1 MKLYD
6 IKFGNNT
13 KGAGELFVKGGE
25 YDRTSGAL
33 RLRAGETA
41 DFGTYFNL
49 LPYPQ
54 YREYCGAKKFA
65 LALEGE
71 GKYRAEIY
79 ARHKDGTKSL
89 ISSHVCEGACFAE
102 TDCSAAEDGGY
113 LFFTVNAEENCTL
126 TGGAWLADREAE
138 NKVKIGIIICT
149 YRRENFVSA
158 NIARIAAAIEAAPVW
173 KERVHVFI
181 VDNAQTLKLEEG
193 DFYTVIPNRNLG
205 GSGGFARGMYE
216 LEKDASFT
224 HFLLM
229 DDDISFDF
237 ATVER
242 TYRLLGALTKE
253 HKNASVGG
261 AMLVLEK
268 PNEQYEFGG
277 KYDGLRFRLIN
288 SGLDMRETSS
298 LIKNQNAAKPD
309 YNAWWYC
316 CMPASS
322 VKKYGLPM
330 PFFIKGDD
338 VEYGMRA
345 AEELI
350 LMSGIA
356 VWHQDF
362 AGKYTGILEYY
373 IKRNLA
379 IVSSL
384 WCGAGGFK
392 PAVRFAYFMYKN
404 LLLKNYNCVQVLYE
418 AYEDFMKGPSF
429 FLGNDSEEVNERIRR
444 LAQAISSA
452 EEVEA
457 LFGGK
462 PDVKVRKPDKK
473 SEFFRCLFL
482 AVENYMPAF
491 MFSKKPG
498 ATDMGNPS
506 AADCFM
512 KKTVVHYDRNT
523 GKGLILTLDTKRRRE
538 LRRKTYKVFFGMLFG
553 YGKMKKAYRAGWQ
566 KMCSRENWERMFF
579 AEKQGE

>member
-6 IKFGNNT
+6 IRFGNNT
-13 KGAGELFVKGGE
+13 EGADGLFVKGGE
-25 YDRTSGAL
+25 YDRASDVL
-33 RLRAGETA
+33 RLRTGETA

-54 YREYCGAKKFA
+54 YRKYCDAKKFT
-65 LALEGE
+65 LVLEGK
-71 GKYRAEIY
+71 GNYRTEIY
-79 ARHKDGTKSL
+79 LRHKDGTKSL
-89 ISSHVCEGACFAE
+89 LSSHVCNGGCFTE
-102 TDCSAAEDGGY
+102 TDCSSAEEGGY
-113 LFFTVNAEENCTL
+113 LYFTISAEEDCIL
-126 TGGAWLADREAE
+126 TGGAWLAAKEEE
-138 NKVKIGIIICT
+138 NRVKIGMIICT
-149 YRRENFVSA
+149 YRREGFVSA
-158 NIARIAAAIEAAPVW
+158 NIARIAAAMEKSSVW
-173 KERVHVFI
+173 KERMHVFI
-181 VDNAQTLKLEEG
+181 VDNAQSLKLEES

-216 LEKDASFT
+216 LDKDPSFT

-229 DDDISFDF
+229 DDDINFDF

-242 TYRLLGALTKE
+242 TYHLLCALTKE

-261 AMLVLEK
+261 AMLVLER

-288 SGLDMRETSS
+288 SGLDMRKTSS

-316 CMPASS
+316 CMPTSS
-322 VKKYGLPM
+322 VKKFGLPM

-345 AEELI
+345 AEEMI

-379 IVSSL
+379 VVSLL
-384 WCGAGGFK
+384 WCGGGGFK
-392 PAVRFAYFMYKN
+392 SAVRFVYFMFKN
-404 LLLKNYNCVQVLYE
+404 LLLKNYNCVQVIYE
-418 AYEDFMKGPSF
+418 AYEDFMKGPAF
-429 FLGNDSEEVNERIRR
+429 FLENDSEEVNDRIRR
-444 LAQAISSA
+444 FAQSISSA
-452 EEVEA
+452 EDVEA

-473 SEFFRCLFL
+473 REFFRCLFL
-482 AVENYMPAF
+482 AVENYLPSF
-491 MFSKKPG
+491 MFSKKPA

-512 KKTVVHYDRNT
+512 KKTIVHYNKDT
-523 GKGLILTLDTKRRRE
+523 GRGIILTLDVKRRRE
-538 LRRKTYKVFFGMLFG
+538 MRRKTYKVFFGILFK
-553 YGKMKKAYRAGWQ
+553 YGEMKKTYRAGKE
-566 KMCSRENWERMFF
+566 KMYSRENWERMFF
-579 AEKQGE
+579 AQNKGE

>member
-1 MKLYD
+1 MKLFD
-6 IKFGNNT
+6 IRFGNNT
-13 KGAGELFVKGGE
+13 EGADGLFSKGGE
-25 YDRTSGAL
+25 YGRTDGTL
-33 RLRAGETA
+33 FIPAGESA

-54 YREYCGAKKFA
+54 YRKYCGADRFT
-65 LALEGE
+65 LALYGE
-71 GKYRAEIY
+71 GSYRADVY
-79 ARHKDGTKSL
+79 VQNKSGAKSL
-89 ISSHVCEGACFAE
+89 ISSHECNGDCLADI
-102 TDCSAAEDGGY
+102 DCSALQDGGY
-113 LFFTVNAEENCTL
+113 IEFTVSTKEGCTL
-126 TGGAWLADREAE
+126 KGGAWLADKEPERR
-138 NKVKIGIIICT
+138 VKIGIIICT
-149 YRRENFVSA
+149 YKREAFVAA
-158 NIARIAAAIEAAPVW
+158 NIAHMAAAIDADPAW
-173 KERVHVFI
+173 KERIHVFI
-181 VDNAQTLKLEEG
+181 VDNAQTLQLDES
-193 DFYTVIPNRNLG
+193 DFYSVIPNRNLG

-216 LEKDASFT
+216 LEKDPSFT

-242 TYRLLGALTKE
+242 TYYLLEALTRE
-253 HKNASVGG
+253 HENASLGG

-268 PNEQYEFGG
+268 PNVQYEFGG

-288 SGLDMRETSS
+288 SGLDMRETNS

-322 VKKYGLPM
+322 IKKYGLPM

-379 IVSSL
+379 VVSSI
-384 WCGAGGFK
+384 WCDAGGFK
-392 PAVRFAYFMYKN
+392 PAVRFAYFMFKN

-429 FLGNDSEEVNERIRR
+429 FLENDSEEVNERIRR
-444 LAQAISSA
+444 LAQAISSSQ
-452 EEVEA
+452 EVET

-491 MFSKKPG
+491 LFSKKPA

-538 LRRKTYKVFFGMLFG
+538 LRRKTYKVFFGMLFK
-553 YGKMKKAYRAGWQ
+553 YRKMKKIYRAGWQ